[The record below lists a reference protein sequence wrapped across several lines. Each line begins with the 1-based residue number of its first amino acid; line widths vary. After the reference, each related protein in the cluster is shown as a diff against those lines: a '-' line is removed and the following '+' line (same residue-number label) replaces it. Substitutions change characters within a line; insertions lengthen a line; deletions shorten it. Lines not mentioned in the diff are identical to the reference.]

1 MPWTRI
7 GSGLLAGLI
16 AFLMVVSGG
25 WFFTL
30 GIAVM
35 VYLGQSE
42 YFRMVEAKGMRP
54 AKWPTLVI
62 SQVLLAVS
70 HVNPSWAEA
79 IFPIAGTLICFYL
92 LFLPK
97 LSSIAD
103 IAASVMGLFY
113 CGYLPGFWIRLR
125 DLGQVVTLP
134 LGGYWP
140 SWEAVKDLPG
150 LPQGLTMCFVSILS
164 VVAADIGA
172 YAFGKRLGRTPL
184 SHISPK
190 KTTEGSIGGLFSAML
205 VTTLGSWWLQWPGS
219 PWSGM
224 LLGVIVG
231 VTSLL
236 GDLTESMMKRD
247 AGFKDSGDLI
257 PGHGGILDRTDSYLF
272 TAPLVYYFTTM
283 LLPWLAQMG
292 QRLG

>member
-25 WFFTL
+25 WYFTL
-30 GIAVM
+30 GIAVL
-35 VYLGQSE
+35 VYLGQLE
-42 YFRMVEAKGMRP
+42 YFRMVQAKGIVP
-54 AKWPTLVI
+54 ARRTTLIVSQLLLLI
-62 SQVLLAVS
+62 S
-70 HVNPSWAEA
+70 HINPHLAEA
-79 IFPIAGTLICFYL
+79 VFPISGALICFYL

-103 IAASVMGLFY
+103 ISASVMGLFY

-125 DLGQVVTLP
+125 DLGQVENLP
-134 LGGYWP
+134 LGGF
-140 SWEAVKDLPG
+140 LPPLDWMYHLTT
-150 LPQGLTMCFVSILS
+150 LPQGLTMTFVSILC

-172 YAFGKRLGRTPL
+172 YAFGKKLGRTPL
-184 SHISPK
+184 SNISPK
-190 KTTEGSIGGLFSAML
+190 KTIEGSIGGLFSSMTIA
-205 VTTLGSWWLQWPGS
+205 TLGSSLLQWPGT
-219 PWSGM
+219 PWSGL
-224 LLGVIVG
+224 LLGVIIG

-272 TAPLVYYFTTM
+272 TAPLIYYFVTL
-283 LLPWLAQMG
+283 LLPWVERFG
-292 QRLG
+292 

>member
-25 WFFTL
+25 WYFTL
-30 GIAVM
+30 GIAVL

-42 YFRMVEAKGMRP
+42 YFRMVQAKGIVP
-54 AKWPTLVI
+54 ARRTTLIVSQILLLI
-62 SQVLLAVS
+62 S
-70 HVNPSWAEA
+70 HINPHLAEA
-79 IFPIAGTLICFYL
+79 VFPISGALICFYL

-103 IAASVMGLFY
+103 ISTSVMGLFY

-125 DLGQVVTLP
+125 DLGQVENLP
-134 LGGYWP
+134 LGGF
-140 SWEAVKDLPG
+140 LPPLDWLSHLTT
-150 LPQGLTMCFVSILS
+150 LPQGLTMTFVSILC

-172 YAFGKRLGRTPL
+172 YAFGKKLGRTPL
-184 SHISPK
+184 SNISPK
-190 KTTEGSIGGLFSAML
+190 KTIEGSIGGLFSSMTIA
-205 VTTLGSWWLQWPGS
+205 TLGSGLLQWPGS
-219 PWSGM
+219 PWSGL
-224 LLGVIVG
+224 LLGVIIG

-272 TAPLVYYFTTM
+272 TAPLIYYFVTL
-283 LLPWLAQMG
+283 LLPWVEKFG
-292 QRLG
+292 

>member
-16 AFLMVVSGG
+16 AFVIVVSGG

-42 YFRMVEAKGMRP
+42 YFRMVEAKGMKP
-54 AKWPTLVI
+54 AKWPTLVM
-62 SQVLLAVS
+62 SQVLLLVS
-70 HVNPSWAEA
+70 HVNPDWAEA
-79 IFPIAGTLICFYL
+79 IFPISGSLICFYL

-103 IAASVMGLFY
+103 ISASVMGLFY

-125 DLGQVVTLP
+125 DLGQVPNLP
-134 LGGYWP
+134 LGGY
-140 SWEAVKDLPG
+140 LPPLDWLKHLPQ
-150 LPQGLTMCFVSILS
+150 LPQGLTMCFVSILC

-190 KTTEGSIGGLFSAML
+190 KTTEGSIGGLFSSILIA
-205 VTTLGSWWLQWPGS
+205 TIGSWVLQWPGS
-219 PWSGM
+219 LWSGM

-272 TAPLVYYFTTM
+272 TAPLIYYFTTM
-283 LLPWLAQMG
+283 LLPWIG
-292 QRLG
+292 QFG